1 MKKEEECLKE
11 NENNKNKILD
21 NKTIEIK
28 IQDNKDNKENEND
41 NDNDKETDDIL
52 TKLENISQTS
62 DDKSF
67 DSPIIFNRNKTF
79 YNGFNTDNRHFYYE
93 SFIINNE
100 KHNNILNKNYSQ
112 RNKTL
117 KKEFKRKKLINI
129 KSQSYFGIKKLSNF
143 HKELRRISTDFNI
156 PKKNRNRNNSIN
168 NIKIKINFNKLESIS
183 ENIIDNKISNNNMDI
198 INKKLEKISSL
209 VKEIKFFDKKFKNKD
224 IHKIIYNFISK
235 NNENNVSNNFFEVLN
250 EILDY
255 ITEIFNTIQNNN
267 NNKNKNKVGNERII
281 MKLQNELFEKDK
293 EIGDLINKMNL
304 EKDKLEKNFKSSN
317 TEIINLKKQNKE
329 LIYKLLNAQKHIA
342 KLESVNETCEG
353 KLNKLIIEKTSKTIN
368 SSTSIRSAF
377 LSNTLSKIEPPSPDL
392 SFFNQKN
399 IHSNEQIKNNNQKI
413 NDKYYASKKLNLN
426 LIDLLKEINNM
437 ICYYDSFLN
446 KEFGANKNMQNLAK
460 NLINYMDIN
469 GLIEDKKIKIF
480 TNEFMRNM
488 DIVFKKIEEYI
499 KEENQ
504 NKNIEIKQI
513 KHTLTNI
520 RHSST
525 RTIKIKGLNSSKNK
539 DRNNNL
545 INNNIN
551 ATNITKK
558 IKSYKST
565 MNINIPTRKRT
576 KTINNPNIK
585 DSV

>member
-1 MKKEEECLKE
+1 MKKEEECIIDNGN
-11 NENNKNKILD
+11 NENKILD
-21 NKTIEIK
+21 NKITEIK
-28 IQDNKDNKENEND
+28 IQDNKE

-100 KHNNILNKNYSQ
+100 NHNNILNKNYSQ

-117 KKEFKRKKLINI
+117 KKEFRRKKLINT

-143 HKELRRISTDFNI
+143 NKELRRISTDFNI
-156 PKKNRNRNNSIN
+156 FKKNRNRNNSIN
-168 NIKIKINFNKLESIS
+168 NIKVKINFNKLESIS
-183 ENIIDNKISNNNMDI
+183 ENIVDNNINNNNIDI
-198 INKKLEKISSL
+198 INKKVENISNL
-209 VKEIKFFDKKFKNKD
+209 IKEIKFFDKKLKNKD
-224 IHKIIYNFISK
+224 FHKKIYNFTTK
-235 NNENNVSNNFFEVLN
+235 NNENKLNNNFFEVLN
-250 EILDY
+250 EILDF
-255 ITEIFNTIQNNN
+255 IIEILNSIQNNN
-267 NNKNKNKVGNERII
+267 KKNKNKVGSERTI

-304 EKDKLEKNFKSSN
+304 EKDKLEKNFKSN
-317 TEIINLKKQNKE
+317 NAEIINLKKQNKE

-368 SSTSIRSAF
+368 SSTSIRTAF

-399 IHSNEQIKNNNQKI
+399 IHSNEQIKNINQKI

-504 NKNIEIKQI
+504 NKNTEIKQI

>member
-1 MKKEEECLKE
+1 MKKEEECIIDNGN
-11 NENNKNKILD
+11 NENKILD
-21 NKTIEIK
+21 NKITEIK
-28 IQDNKDNKENEND
+28 IQDNKE

-100 KHNNILNKNYSQ
+100 NHNNILNKNYSQ

-117 KKEFKRKKLINI
+117 KKEFRRKKLINT

-143 HKELRRISTDFNI
+143 NKELRRISTDFNI
-156 PKKNRNRNNSIN
+156 FKKNRNRNNSIN
-168 NIKIKINFNKLESIS
+168 NIKVKINFNKLESIS
-183 ENIIDNKISNNNMDI
+183 ENIVDNNINNNNIDI
-198 INKKLEKISSL
+198 INKKVENISNL
-209 VKEIKFFDKKFKNKD
+209 IKEIKFFDKKLKNKD
-224 IHKIIYNFISK
+224 FHKKIYNFTTK
-235 NNENNVSNNFFEVLN
+235 NNENKLNNNFFEVLN
-250 EILDY
+250 EILDF
-255 ITEIFNTIQNNN
+255 IIEILNSIQNNN
-267 NNKNKNKVGNERII
+267 KKNKNKVGSERTI

-304 EKDKLEKNFKSSN
+304 EKDKLEKNFKSN
-317 TEIINLKKQNKE
+317 NAEIINLKKQNKE

-392 SFFNQKN
+392 SFFNQKS
-399 IHSNEQIKNNNQKI
+399 IHPNEQIKNNNQKI

-504 NKNIEIKQI
+504 NKNVEIKQI

>member
-1 MKKEEECLKE
+1 MKKEEECLIE
-11 NENNKNKILD
+11 NGNIKKKILD
-21 NKTIEIK
+21 NNVTQIKT
-28 IQDNKDNKENEND
+28 QDNTDLNKVND

-52 TKLENISQTS
+52 TKLENLSHTS

-67 DSPIIFNRNKTF
+67 DSPLIFNRNKTF
-79 YNGFNTDNRHFYYE
+79 YKGFNTDTRNFYYD

-100 KHNNILNKNYSQ
+100 NHNNILNKNYTT

-117 KKEFKRKKLINI
+117 KKEFRRNKLLNI
-129 KSQSYFGIKKLSNF
+129 KSQSYFRIKKISNF
-143 HKELRRISTDFNI
+143 NKELRRMSTDFNI
-156 PKKNRNRNNSIN
+156 PKKKINRNNSIN
-168 NIKIKINFNKLESIS
+168 NIKVKINFNKLESIS
-183 ENIIDNKISNNNMDI
+183 ENILDNNNINNNMNI
-198 INKKLEKISSL
+198 INKKVENISNL
-209 VKEIKFFDKKFKNKD
+209 IKEIKFFDKKMKNKD
-224 IHKIIYNFISK
+224 FNKIINNFISR
-235 NNENNVSNNFFEVLN
+235 NNEKNLNNNFFEALN

-255 ITEIFNTIQNNN
+255 ILEILNSIQNNN
-267 NNKNKNKVGNERII
+267 KKNKNKIGNERMI

-304 EKDKLEKNFKSSN
+304 EKDKLEKCNKTN
-317 TEIINLKKQNKE
+317 NEEIINLKKQNKD
-329 LIYKLLNAQKHIA
+329 LIYKLLSAQKHIA
-342 KLESVNETCEG
+342 KLENVNETCEE

-368 SSTSIRSAF
+368 SSTSIRTAF
-377 LSNTLSKIEPPSPDL
+377 FSNALSKIEPSTPDL

-437 ICYYDSFLN
+437 VCYYDSFLN

-460 NLINYMDIN
+460 NLISYMDIN
-469 GLIEDKKIKIF
+469 GLNEDKKIKIF

-504 NKNIEIKQI
+504 NKGSEIKQI
-513 KHTLTNI
+513 KHTLTNA
-520 RHSST
+520 RHYST
-525 RTIKIKGLNSSKNK
+525 KTIKIKVLKTSKSK
-539 DRNNNL
+539 DRNYL

-551 ATNITKK
+551 VTNNSKK
-558 IKSYKST
+558 IKNYKSS

-576 KTINNPNIK
+576 KTINNPNI
-585 DSV
+585 